1 MDLSNYVDLIIS
13 GAVSFGTALI
23 GFFVGKKRSDK
34 EIEQL
39 SLANVEQAL
48 GIYKDMLDDMKL
60 RYDAEIE
67 ALKRKLS
74 EYQDHIQTL
83 ETKIKTLTNRKQP
96 K

>member
-1 MDLSNYVDLIIS
+1 MNWELATSIITS
-13 GAVSFGTALI
+13 IGTGLI
-23 GFFVGKKRSDK
+23 GFFAGKKRSDK

-48 GIYKDMLDDMKL
+48 GIYKDMLDDMKI

-67 ALKRKLS
+67 SLKKKLS
-74 EYQDHIQTL
+74 EYQSHIENL
-83 ETKIKTLTNRKQP
+83 ETKIKTLTSRKQS